1 MKTQIKL
8 SDFDFN
14 FKGYGMYEVTYTSP
28 LTGKQWSAR
37 ITDMTLID
45 ATKNAESPKIKDLEV
60 LKKICKY

>member
-1 MKTQIKL
+1 MKTQINL

-28 LTGKQWSAR
+28 TTGKSWSAR
-37 ITDMTLID
+37 ITDMPLID
-45 ATKNAESPKIKDLEV
+45 ATKNAENPKVKDLNT